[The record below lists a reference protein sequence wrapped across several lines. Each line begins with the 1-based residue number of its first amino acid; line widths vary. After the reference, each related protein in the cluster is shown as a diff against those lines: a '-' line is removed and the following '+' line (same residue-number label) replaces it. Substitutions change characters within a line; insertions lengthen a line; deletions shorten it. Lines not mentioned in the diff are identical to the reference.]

1 MSTQADDI
9 TELWLLARRT
19 TASLERR
26 GEAELQSRLGLSLS
40 LFALLSTLDAHDC
53 DLNQQEAADLL
64 GLTKGSVSRQVE
76 TAVTAGLLEPGTGGS
91 RREKV
96 QQLTRRGRSVLREAY
111 GILGSIAPESAA
123 ARAAATL
130 ALTEVL
136 EALEALDA
144 Q

>member
-1 MSTQADDI
+1 MSAQADDI

-26 GEAELQSRLGLSLS
+26 GEAELQARLGLSLS

-76 TAVTAGLLEPGTGGS
+76 SAVAAGLLETAPRGSS

-96 QQLTRRGRSVLREAY
+96 QQLTPAGRGVLRKAY
-111 GILGSIAPESAA
+111 GILGAIAPETAA
-123 ARAAATL
+123 ARAAAMV

-136 EALEALDA
+136 AVLDS
-144 Q
+144 

>member
-1 MSTQADDI
+1 VSTQADDV

-19 TASLERR
+19 AASLERR
-26 GEAELQSRLGLSLS
+26 AETELQAKLGLSLS

-64 GLTKGSVSRQVE
+64 GLTKSSVSRQVE
-76 TAVTAGLLEPGTGGS
+76 AAVAAGLLEPAARGSS

-96 QQLTRRGRSVLREAY
+96 QQLTRSGRVVLAKAY

-123 ARAAATL
+123 ARAAATVSLTSVL
-130 ALTEVL
+130 A
-136 EALEALDA
+136 ALEE
-144 Q
+144 

>member
-1 MSTQADDI
+1 MSAQADDV

-19 TASLERR
+19 AASLERIA
-26 GEAELQSRLGLSLS
+26 EAELQSELGLSLS

-53 DLNQQEAADLL
+53 HVNQQEAADLL
-64 GLTKGSVSRQVE
+64 GLTKSSVSRQVE
-76 TAVTAGLLEPGTGGS
+76 AAVAAGLLEQGAQTPS

-96 QQLTRRGRSVLREAY
+96 QQLTPAGREILGRAY
-111 GILGSIAPESAA
+111 GILGALAPRSSA
-123 ARAAATL
+123 ARASAAI

-136 EALEALDA
+136 ETLE

>member
-1 MSTQADDI
+1 MGMSAQADDV

-19 TASLERR
+19 AASLERR
-26 GEAELQSRLGLSLS
+26 AEAELQAQLGLSLS

-64 GLTKGSVSRQVE
+64 GLTKSSVSRQVE
-76 TAVTAGLLEPGTGGS
+76 AAVAAGLLETAARGSS

-96 QQLTRRGRSVLREAY
+96 QQLTRSGRVVLAKAY

-123 ARAAATL
+123 ARAAATASLTAVL
-130 ALTEVL
+130 A
-136 EALEALDA
+136 ALEE
-144 Q
+144 

>member
-1 MSTQADDI
+1 MTAQPDDI

-19 TASLERR
+19 AASLERR
-26 GEAELQSRLGLSLS
+26 AETELQAQLGLSLS

-76 TAVTAGLLEPGTGGS
+76 SAVAAGLLEPATGGS

-96 QQLTRRGRSVLREAY
+96 QQLTPAGRSVLRKAY
-111 GILGSIAPESAA
+111 GILASITPDTAA
-123 ARAAATL
+123 ARAIAMT

-136 EALEALDA
+136 EALD
-144 Q
+144 

>member
-1 MSTQADDI
+1 MSAQTDDI

-19 TASLERR
+19 TAALERR
-26 GEAELQSRLGLSLS
+26 GEAELQAKLGLSLS

-76 TAVTAGLLEPGTGGS
+76 SAVSAGLLEPGIGGS

-96 QQLTRRGRSVLREAY
+96 QQLTPAGRGVLRKAY
-111 GILGSIAPESAA
+111 RVLGSIAPDSAA
-123 ARAAATL
+123 ARAAAAV

-136 EALEALDA
+136 AALDR
-144 Q
+144 